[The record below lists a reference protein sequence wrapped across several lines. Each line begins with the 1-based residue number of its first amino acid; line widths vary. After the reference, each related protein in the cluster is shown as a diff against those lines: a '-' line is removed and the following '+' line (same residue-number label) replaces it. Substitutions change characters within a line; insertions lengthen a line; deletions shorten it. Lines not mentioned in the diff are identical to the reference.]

1 MTTAAAPTKSSSL
14 FEDIVEVFVSP
25 SQVFARRKGRSFWL
39 ALLVYTVI
47 VAVLVVGTL
56 SLMQPVFDALW
67 PQTQAQ
73 MQAKNAQLTPEQVEG
88 FRRMMPIY
96 FAGSI
101 IIITPIAVL
110 LVGFLLW
117 IVGKLFDAEQR
128 LGDAM
133 MVATFASFPRIL
145 TSVVAAIIVLVRD
158 PSTITSQ
165 WSVTA
170 SLAQFVNGMQQPVLA
185 VLLGRVDVFVIW
197 TTVLLAIG
205 LSVTG
210 NISRQKAAIAAV
222 IVWIVGAVPALYQA
236 LQTVKP

>member
-1 MTTAAAPTKSSSL
+1 MTTAAVPKSSSL
-14 FEDIVEVFVSP
+14 FEDIVEVFASP
-25 SQVFARRKGRSFWL
+25 SKVFARRKGRGFWL

-47 VAVLVVGTL
+47 MGALVVGTL
-56 SLMQPVFDALW
+56 PLMQPVFDALW
-67 PQTQAQ
+67 PQTMAQ
-73 MQAKNAQLTPEQVEG
+73 MQARSPQLTPEQIEG
-88 FRRMMPIY
+88 ARRLTPIY
-96 FAGSI
+96 YSVSVI
-101 IIITPIAVL
+101 VITPIAVL

-145 TSVVAAIIVLVRD
+145 APVVAALIMLVRD

-170 SLAQFVNGMQQPVLA
+170 SLAQFVNGAQQPVLA
-185 VLLGRVDVFVIW
+185 TLLGRVDVFVIW

-205 LSVTG
+205 LGVTG
-210 NISRQKAAIAAV
+210 NISRQKAATAAV
-222 IVWIVGAVPALYQA
+222 IVWIVATVPYLYQA
-236 LQTVKP
+236 LQVVKP